1 LDIIFLHDLQIKTVI
16 GVNDWERKIK
26 QTVVI
31 DLDLG
36 ADISRAAASDDID
49 DTLSYKLVAKR
60 LTEYVGDCQFELVE
74 TLAERIA
81 ELVLNEFGVPW
92 LRLKVNKR
100 GAVRGVREVGV
111 IIERSRRD

>member
-1 LDIIFLHDLQIKTVI
+1 MDIIFLHDLEIETVI

-36 ADISRAAASDDID
+36 TNISRAAASYDID

-60 LTEYVGDCQFELVE
+60 LIEYVGGCQFELVE
-74 TLAERIA
+74 TLAEGIG
-81 ELVLNEFGVPW
+81 ELVLREFDVPW
-92 LRLKVNKR
+92 VRIKVNKR
-100 GAVRGVREVGV
+100 GAVRAARDVGV
-111 IIERSRRD
+111 IIERSRGD

>member
-1 LDIIFLHDLQIKTVI
+1 MDIIFLHDLQIKTVI

-92 LRLKVNKR
+92 LRLEVNKR